1 MTGLSEPSRCFFFE
15 LPLISSFAET
25 QPCPLQSNPIRY
37 NYKMTSTTPNITV
50 YSFRRCPFAIRVRMV
65 LHEKGIPFHTVEESL
80 KKFSAELLQL
90 HPEGRV
96 PVLVHNDVVI
106 YESAIITEYLDDCFP
121 EAPLM
126 PKSAA
131 DKMRVR
137 EWTYWCNHIFKPEI
151 DRFKYDAEKQAA
163 EENEACKNKV
173 REHLKKLESQLE
185 ITPWLVGN
193 SLSLADI
200 HVFPFYRQLVKM
212 PSPHPDISHCPAT
225 NAWLEKIISRPSFI
239 KTMEKTPQSNK
250 AEL

>member
-1 MTGLSEPSRCFFFE
+1 
-15 LPLISSFAET
+15 
-25 QPCPLQSNPIRY
+25 
-37 NYKMTSTTPNITV
+37 MTSTTPNITV

-80 KKFSAELLQL
+80 KQFSAELLQL

-121 EAPLM
+121 EVPLM
-126 PKSAA
+126 PKSAP
-131 DKMRVR
+131 DKMSVR

-151 DRFKYDAEKQAA
+151 DRFKYDAEKQTA

-239 KTMEKTPQSNK
+239 KTMEKSPSSNK